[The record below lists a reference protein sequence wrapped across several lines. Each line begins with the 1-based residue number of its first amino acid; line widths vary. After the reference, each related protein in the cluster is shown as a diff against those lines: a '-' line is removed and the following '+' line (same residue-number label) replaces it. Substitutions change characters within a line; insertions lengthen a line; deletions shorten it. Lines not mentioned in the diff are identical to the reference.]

1 VSDKVGWNS
10 LGTPCSMRSSHPI
23 VLFGPA
29 AIRQRNTEEGRHN
42 VVLLF
47 YGGALTPL
55 KGLNGEP

>member
-1 VSDKVGWNS
+1 
-10 LGTPCSMRSSHPI
+10 MRSSHPI
-23 VLFGPA
+23 VLFAPA